1 MRDKS
6 GLFWRSGPGQF
17 VSGRASLQ
25 DPKRER
31 KKRKKW
37 NRKMEQRRPQTTQGS
52 RSWSLTA
59 PATLPNEQAVA
70 AFPCIQNILDA
81 NRLTWPDVGLHPD
94 CQFARAPST
103 PVNSKNQPGT
113 QSSTREGNAGDGFD
127 LTPQIISFLKRGRKD
142 AMNIPSSNRGCDHQ
156 EKGWR
161 VINTPYTVLQA
172 YINSALIS
180 F

>member
-1 MRDKS
+1 VFLAEVS
-6 GLFWRSGPGQF
+6 AQGVSEGQAVEGL
-17 VSGRASLQ
+17 
-25 DPKRER
+25 
-31 KKRKKW
+31 KKKKGKKKKV
-37 NRKMEQRRPQTTQGS
+37 NRKMEMLEPQTAQRT
-52 RSWSLTA
+52 RPWSPTA

-70 AFPCIQNILDA
+70 AFPRIQHILDA

-94 CQFARAPST
+94 CQFARASST
-103 PVNSKNQPGT
+103 PVNNKNHPGT

-127 LTPQIISFLKRGRKD
+127 LTPQMISFLKRGRKD
-142 AMNIPSSNRGCDHQ
+142 AMNIPSSNRACDHQ